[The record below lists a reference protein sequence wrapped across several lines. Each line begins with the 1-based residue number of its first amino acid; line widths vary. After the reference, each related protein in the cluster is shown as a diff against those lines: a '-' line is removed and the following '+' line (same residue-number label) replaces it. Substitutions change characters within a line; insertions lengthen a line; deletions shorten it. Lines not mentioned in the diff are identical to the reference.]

1 MRRIVL
7 LGPQRLKPTL
17 VEAVDALGVK
27 GAVAAVTAGWQER
40 EDEIDELSA
49 HLRRPTVNL
58 RLHHRGEDV
67 FQRDPEL
74 FLAYGDL
81 LDRTRKLQELYRMR
95 LGFEKDAVRAL
106 MAVVTDADLL
116 DPEIGSAVD
125 SLRELDRH
133 HRERLA
139 RLREAFEAEWRP
151 RERPVVQQHQEQI
164 AAALAGCEALALAG
178 GHVSVLLDRL
188 RLFDVVS
195 LSGQMPVFAWSAG
208 AMVAGEQVVL
218 FHDSPPQGAGNAE
231 ILDEGL
237 GLCRGVLAFPHA
249 RRRLRTED
257 PARVALLAR
266 RFAPLRCLAMDDF
279 ARVDFDGRGRVT
291 VRRAREMR
299 PDGTV
304 AEVLAS

>member
-17 VEAVDALGVK
+17 VEAVDALAVK

-49 HLRRPTVNL
+49 HLKRPTVNL
-58 RLHHRGEDV
+58 YLHRRGEDV

-81 LDRTRKLQELYRMR
+81 LDRTRKLQDLYRVR

-116 DPEIGSAVD
+116 DPEIGSAMD

-133 HRERLA
+133 HRERLG
-139 RLREAFEAEWRP
+139 RLREAFDAEWRP
-151 RERPVVQQHQEQI
+151 HERPVVEEHRAE
-164 AAALAGCEALALAG
+164 LATLLKGCDALALAG

-188 RLFDVVS
+188 RLFGVVE
-195 LSGQMPVFAWSAG
+195 LSGEMPIFAWSAG

-231 ILDEGL
+231 ILDAGL
-237 GLCRGVLAFPHA
+237 GLCRGVLALPHA
-249 RRRLRTED
+249 RRRLKTDD
-257 PARVALLAR
+257 PVRVSLLAR
-266 RFAPLRCLAMDDF
+266 RFAPLRCLAMDDY
-279 ARVDFDGRGRVT
+279 ARVDFDAEGKAT
-291 VRRAREMR
+291 VRLARELR
-299 PDGTV
+299 ADGTV